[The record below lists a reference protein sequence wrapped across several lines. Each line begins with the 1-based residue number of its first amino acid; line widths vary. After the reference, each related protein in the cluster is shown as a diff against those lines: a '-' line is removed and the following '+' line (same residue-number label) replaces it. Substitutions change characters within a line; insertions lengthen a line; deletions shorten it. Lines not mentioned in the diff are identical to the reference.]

1 MHSCSRCLAIAAIA
15 HLLQLSHCKRLALVQ
30 RAQAP
35 TRRLRRRRADIETRR
50 GDRRRCGSKGAGSL
64 REFGS
69 ILGGAAI
76 TRADN
81 KLDASSLREQTP
93 RGVASLLGWGRRM
106 RNMRSHGTAYS
117 VCSRDRGSITG
128 GQQTLLGGQQT
139 LLGGQ
144 PSREQKLQ
152 AMPWLL
158 MFHIFHHA
166 RGRFGL
172 SGASAMRNRAMS
184 NHAMV
189 GSESTDGMHAKMCDR

>member
-1 MHSCSRCLAIAAIA
+1 MTRSGLSDPGSVPSRTTVSRHRKKFHSFSSSASLA
-15 HLLQLSHCKRLALVQ
+15 RALHEGRQCVGEG
-30 RAQAP
+30 R
-35 TRRLRRRRADIETRR
+35 TRSESD
-50 GDRRRCGSKGAGSL
+50 GSKG
-64 REFGS
+64 
-69 ILGGAAI
+69 
-76 TRADN
+76 
-81 KLDASSLREQTP
+81 ASSLREQTP

-117 VCSRDRGSITG
+117 VCSRDRGSIT
-128 GQQTLLGGQQT
+128 GGQQT